1 MTTID
6 EDSFKLLPKELAE
19 LILSDLEPEDLA
31 RSSSVNHHWR
41 KLAVNDLLWRKFFN
55 DYQRISE
62 PLKLAY
68 GVSKDFRSPKTTFI
82 FLNKIYIIPYV
93 STIITDDHDDM
104 IKLFT
109 LNSTLILLPRNFRC
123 ALRVFLRLER

>member
-68 GVSKDFRSPKTTFI
+68 GVSKDFRSP
-82 FLNKIYIIPYV
+82 N
-93 STIITDDHDDM
+93 
-104 IKLFT
+104 
-109 LNSTLILLPRNFRC
+109 
-123 ALRVFLRLER
+123 